1 MVPVVAVYPM
11 DLGPLDLPNKNIKFT
26 TFSEGKSVGQIYN
39 NIQESLLFY
48 DLIVWQQL
56 EGIPSSAMESVL
68 IILSMSQGYLTL
80 TTNELATLF
89 LPTKIIQ
96 TTDERLKILDTLV
109 GRVFSNGN
117 ITD

>member
-1 MVPVVAVYPM
+1 
-11 DLGPLDLPNKNIKFT
+11 
-26 TFSEGKSVGQIYN
+26 
-39 NIQESLLFY
+39 
-48 DLIVWQQL
+48 
-56 EGIPSSAMESVL
+56 MESVL